1 MATKIKKGNIV
12 KFKGRDGT
20 KTGGVVIDIIEDI
33 YGMFALINTFDNNN
47 VKKRVSDLSLIQRQQ
62 RGRMPKNYIEN
73 LKEEIN
79 IENMNISESTEIP
92 ETNNGDMET
101 VQHSCNESDAINPI
115 DANSVQ
121 LRDEITS
128 LRNDNEEL
136 RKQVASVES
145 KVGKYNQYNSDC
157 KNDDNKKIEMLRM
170 SVIGLSDALN
180 SLSTSDNAA
189 AISSLTNTIMMLNG
203 IKKEQ

>member
-12 KFKGRDGT
+12 KFKGRDGM

-33 YGMFALINTFDNNN
+33 YGTFALINTFDNNN

-62 RGRMPKNYIEN
+62 RGRTPKNYIEN

-92 ETNNGDMET
+92 EADNGDIET
-101 VQHSCNESDAINPI
+101 VQHSCNKSDVINPI

-121 LRDEITS
+121 LRDEIIS

-145 KVGKYNQYNSDC
+145 EVRKSKQHDSDC
-157 KNDDNKKIEMLRM
+157 GGNIERKIEMLRM

-180 SLSTSDNAA
+180 SLSASDNAA

-203 IKKEQ
+203 ITKEQ

>member
-12 KFKGRDGT
+12 KFKGRDGM

-33 YGMFALINTFDNNN
+33 HGTFALINTFDNNN

-62 RGRMPKNYIEN
+62 RGRIPKNYIED

-92 ETNNGDMET
+92 EADNGDMES
-101 VQHSCNESDAINPI
+101 VQHPCNESDATNPI
-115 DANSVQ
+115 DDNSAQ
-121 LRDEITS
+121 LRDEITLLMS
-128 LRNDNEEL
+128 DNEAL
-136 RKQVASVES
+136 RKRVESVES
-145 KVGKYNQYNSDC
+145 EVRKCKRYSGDC
-157 KNDDNKKIEMLRM
+157 GGNDDRKVEMLKL

-180 SLSTSDNAA
+180 SLSANDNAA

-203 IKKEQ
+203 ITKEQ